1 SARCGAATRDAPF
14 TLNPARQRRS
24 LSFTLVVSPSIMR
37 AQLSINLFTITVLAV
52 VAGYYAIFT
61 MSIVGIHSSNWTDAD
76 TIRHCCP
83 IRLIQPEWVSSQPDT
98 LMNWCVAEIKARL
111 GLIAALWLGSVSTMS
126 WRYLKKRK
134 NTHAG

>member
-1 SARCGAATRDAPF
+1 
-14 TLNPARQRRS
+14 
-24 LSFTLVVSPSIMR
+24 MR
-37 AQLSINLFTITVLAV
+37 AQLSINLFTITILAV

-61 MSIVGIHSSNWTDAD
+61 MSIVGIIHSANWTDAD
-76 TIRHCCP
+76 IIRHRCP

-98 LMNWCVAEIKARL
+98 LMNWCVAEIRARL
-111 GLIAALWLGSVSTMS
+111 GLIAALWLGSVSTIV

>member
-1 SARCGAATRDAPF
+1 
-14 TLNPARQRRS
+14 
-24 LSFTLVVSPSIMR
+24 MR

-61 MSIVGIHSSNWTDAD
+61 MSIVGIYSTNLTAAD
-76 TIRHCCP
+76 IMRHRCP

-98 LMNWCVAEIKARL
+98 LMNWCVAEIRARL
-111 GLIAALWLGSVSTMS
+111 GFIAALWLGSVSTIV